1 MGPSE
6 GSLAQ
11 TIGLRS
17 GAHDSIICFEEG
29 GRHKPFFRIQ
39 SILFP
44 LRSISQPHS
53 PHVHPPHKAWRT
65 FCAFR
70 YLGNWVWQLG
80 QFLGFA
86 KAAISTTASPP
97 ATPPTTPPTMAEV
110 PMSPI
115 NVIIVKFHAG
125 DKCRNKQISNLSFV
139 NKGNLFQPRLSKK
152 FTTNCIWR
160 WQTSGNRVVGAR
172 FKDDSKAGSAD
183 ALRLPTD
190 DTTWVCRK

>member
-1 MGPSE
+1 M
-6 GSLAQ
+6 L
-11 TIGLRS
+11 T
-17 GAHDSIICFEEG
+17 
-29 GRHKPFFRIQ
+29 IQ
-39 SILFP
+39 SSVSKREAVISHSSEFNQSCFLCDQSRNRILHMSTHPIRLGGYSALFGTWVIEFGNSDNSWA
-44 LRSISQPHS
+44 LRKPPSARLR
-53 PHVHPPHKAWRT
+53 VHR
-65 FCAFR
+65 
-70 YLGNWVWQLG
+70 QLP
-80 QFLGFA
+80 QRLRQQW
-86 KAAISTTASPP
+86 
-97 ATPPTTPPTMAEV
+97 AEV

-125 DKCRNKQISNLSFV
+125 DKCRNKQTSNLSFV